1 MEPWRAKLDAG
12 DPDGAWDLFIGRYRR
27 LVLATIRRTL
37 GGDEDLLDV
46 FADVCA
52 ALSANELERLRR
64 YRRAEDSDRF
74 STWLVAV
81 VHNRTID
88 WLRRRD
94 GRPRP
99 TPPPGLSPIQLRIFE
114 DLLVRRLSHAEA
126 YERVRAPR
134 AAPAMTF
141 GSFLKEAAAMYRA
154 VERAR
159 RRGVL
164 HYLTG
169 PAPDE
174 RASEGADAA
183 YAAAE
188 LASRLDEAL
197 GSLRA
202 DERLAVQLFVVDGVP
217 AAEVAR
223 LVGWPDAK
231 SVYNRVHRALQRLRE
246 RLQRQGIR
254 PADL

>member
-52 ALSANELERLRR
+52 ALSANELDGLRR
-64 YRRAEDSDRF
+64 YRGAEGSGRF

-81 VHNRTID
+81 VHNRAID

-94 GRPRP
+94 GRPRV
-99 TPPPGLSPIQLRIFE
+99 TPPSGLSPIQLRIFE
-114 DLLVRRLSHAEA
+114 DVLVRRLSHAEA
-126 YERVRAPR
+126 YERARTRDASPLS
-134 AAPAMTF
+134 F
-141 GSFLKEAAAMYRA
+141 GSFLKEVAAMYRV

-159 RRGVL
+159 ARGAL
-164 HYLTG
+164 HYLVARAPEERS
-169 PAPDE
+169 PASAE
-174 RASEGADAA
+174 AA
-183 YAAAE
+183 YEAAE
-188 LASRLDEAL
+188 LAGRLNEAL
-197 GSLRA
+197 DSLRA
-202 DERLAVQLFVVDGVP
+202 DERLAVQLFVVDGMP
-217 AAEVAR
+217 ADEVAR

-231 SVYNRVHRALQRLRE
+231 TVYNRVRRALHRLRE
-246 RLQRQGIR
+246 RLQRQGIP
-254 PADL
+254 PAEF